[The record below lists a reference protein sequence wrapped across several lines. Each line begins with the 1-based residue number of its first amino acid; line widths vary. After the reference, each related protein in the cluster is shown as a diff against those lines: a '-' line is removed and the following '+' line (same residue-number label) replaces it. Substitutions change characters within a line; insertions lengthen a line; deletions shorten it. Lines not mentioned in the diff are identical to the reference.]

1 MARITVFNNRVRT
14 RYDDAANVSAAP
26 AFLMLDDTITS
37 FLQSLS
43 MEQPN
48 MFSQAGF
55 LSLQV
60 SARAL
65 PHA

>member
-1 MARITVFNNRVRT
+1 MSRITVFNNRVRT

-37 FLQSLS
+37 FLQSLPV
-43 MEQPN
+43 EQRN
-48 MFSQAGF
+48 MFSQVDF

-60 SARAL
+60 SARAI